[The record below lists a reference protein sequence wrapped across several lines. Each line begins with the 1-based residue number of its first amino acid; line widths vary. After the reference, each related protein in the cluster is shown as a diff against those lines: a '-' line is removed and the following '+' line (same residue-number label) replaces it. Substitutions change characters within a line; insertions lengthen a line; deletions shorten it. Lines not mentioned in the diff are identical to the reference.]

1 MEKTLKF
8 HILSLP
14 HTQATIEYISC
25 AYTAKARNFATMM
38 SSLGHDTFLYAG
50 EETDAD
56 VTELVT
62 IVTRAQQTKW
72 FGKFDYKTQFYPI
85 TWGPNDTHWKV
96 TNYRAIAEINDRLE
110 PGDFI
115 CLIAGECQRQVAEA
129 FPNNPV
135 VEYGIGYRGCF
146 ANFKVFES
154 YSHMNYVYGNV
165 FNTDNGQHY
174 DAVIPNYFNPD
185 DFYLA
190 DKEDYYVFLGRF
202 TQRKGVEIA
211 VEATRKLGA
220 KLIMAGQG
228 CRQEGNKF
236 IGDELTVQGDHLSHI
251 GHVNV
256 EERAKLL
263 SGAKACFMPTTYLE
277 PFGGVSIEA
286 LLSGT
291 PVVATDYGVFP
302 ETIKHGLDG
311 YRFRTIGE
319 AAYFA
324 SDDML
329 AKLPA
334 AEEIRQRAIDR
345 FSMDV
350 VRYKYEDYFLQ
361 LQDLSNGGGFYSD
374 WHGRDDRYQ

>member
-1 MEKTLKF
+1 MRF
-8 HILSLP
+8 HVLSLP
-14 HTQATIEYISC
+14 HTQLTKEYVSC
-25 AYTAKARNFATMM
+25 AYTQKALNFCNMM
-38 SSLGHDTFLYAG
+38 TSLGHEVFAYAG

-62 IVTRAQQTKW
+62 VYTKAKQTKW
-72 FGKFDYKTQFYPI
+72 FGKFDYHNNFYPL
-85 TWGPNDTHWKV
+85 TWNPTDKHWV
-96 TNYRAIAEINDRLE
+96 QSNYRTIAEIHERIE
-110 PGDFI
+110 PGDFVCI
-115 CLIAGECQRQVAEA
+115 IAGECHRQVAEA
-129 FPNNPV
+129 FPEYQV

-146 ANFKVFES
+146 ADFKVFES

-165 FNTDNGQHY
+165 FNSDNGSHY
-174 DAVIPNYFNPD
+174 DAVIPNYFNPE
-185 DFYLA
+185 DFYLS
-190 DKEDYYVFLGRF
+190 DKEDYYVYLGRF

-211 VEATRKLGA
+211 AEATRKLGA
-220 KLIMAGQG
+220 RLVMAGQG
-228 CRQEGNKF
+228 CNQEGNRF
-236 IGDELTVQGDHLSHI
+236 FNNEVSIQGDHLSHI

-256 EERAKLL
+256 EQRAKLL
-263 SGAKACFMPTTYLE
+263 AGAKACFVPTVYLE

-291 PVVATDYGVFP
+291 PVIATDYGVFP

-345 FSMDV
+345 FSLDV

-361 LQDLSNGGGFYSD
+361 LADLRKPGGGFYSD